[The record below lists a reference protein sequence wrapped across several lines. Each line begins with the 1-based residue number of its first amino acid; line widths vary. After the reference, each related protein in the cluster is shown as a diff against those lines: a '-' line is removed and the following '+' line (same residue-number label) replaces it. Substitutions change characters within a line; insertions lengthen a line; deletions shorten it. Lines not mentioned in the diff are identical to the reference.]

1 MLNFSREARFN
12 LRQMN
17 YDTPSFAN
25 ALNLREQFH
34 RVHVTLL
41 FLRFTE
47 IMVQSPCIF
56 HILNVVPILEKRHST
71 ILFEGS
77 PVATDDSIMSNDGLE
92 DATVVVGVVSVLS
105 REHNVTAFVGDEV
118 FVIGRNQ
125 QEFAFSE
132 SPCAAIVC
140 HVEFPTLPFL

>member
-1 MLNFSREARFN
+1 
-12 LRQMN
+12 MN

-47 IMVQSPCIF
+47 IMVQSPCVF
-56 HILNVVPILEKRHST
+56 HILNVVAILEERHFT
-71 ILFEGS
+71 TPFEGR
-77 PVATDDSIMSNDGLE
+77 PVATDDSVVSNDGLE
-92 DATVVVGVVSVLS
+92 DAAVVVGVVSMLGG
-105 REHNVTAFVGDEV
+105 EHYVTAFVGDEV

-125 QEFAFSE
+125 QEFSLSE
-132 SPCAAIVC
+132 SSCTAIVC

>member
-1 MLNFSREARFN
+1 
-12 LRQMN
+12 
-17 YDTPSFAN
+17 
-25 ALNLREQFH
+25 
-34 RVHVTLL
+34 
-41 FLRFTE
+41 
-47 IMVQSPCIF
+47 MVNSPCVF
-56 HILNVVPILEKRHST
+56 HIFIVVAILEERHFT
-71 ILFEGS
+71 TLFEGS
-77 PVATDDSIMSNDGLE
+77 PVATDDSVMSNDGLE

-105 REHNVTAFVGDEV
+105 REHYVTAFVGNEV